1 MSLLVPC
8 LLWGQVGGLIGSQG
22 MMMVLLLSPVQ

>member
-8 LLWGQVGGLIGSQG
+8 LLWGQVGGPIGSQG